1 MVLMNWDGPL
11 TLSSSLSALLF
22 LGDRLN
28 TGTDTGMEW
37 ATPLAIWASSPNPSS
52 RNESGGGERR
62 GEVTALC
69 TGANSVISPSEG
81 VAKEAA
87 LDQSVACVTV

>member
-1 MVLMNWDGPL
+1 MVLMNWEGPL

-52 RNESGGGERR
+52 RNESEGGERR

-69 TGANSVISPSEG
+69 TGASSVSSPSEG
-81 VAKEAA
+81 VATEAA